1 MTINPNRRDLLRGAA
16 GWIGASALQARALAT
31 SHSQADVTSQRVR
44 FALFADNPSS
54 DSAEKEVAQALQ
66 RAAPTASFFVHVGDF
81 KGGGERCDDGLL
93 SRRLALFKNAPR
105 PTILTPGD
113 NDWTDCHRIIA
124 GSFDPL
130 ERLQWLRREVF
141 AEQRS
146 LGKPPL
152 RVQNQTEGRLL
163 PAPLAVNDI
172 DRLGL
177 PENQQWQMGPC
188 QFVSLSVTGSAHG
201 FRSGID
207 EKFIAA
213 HARANQRWLSQA
225 LDFAIENQRTV
236 LVVACH
242 AEFGP
247 AKLSARDAQT
257 DPLDRAQ
264 PYAWL
269 RNALHQTVV
278 QFPGT
283 VILLNGDTHIFALD
297 QPWARQVRSGRAQS
311 LPTYGVDR
319 ASAQSRMRR
328 FTRIRGIGAP
338 AASAFVSI
346 EISQPAD
353 PDAPIDLTV
362 TPYLF

>member
-1 MTINPNRRDLLRGAA
+1 MPAPVLAVANDKADT
-16 GWIGASALQARALAT
+16 ASQ
-31 SHSQADVTSQRVR
+31 SVR
-44 FALFADNPSS
+44 FALFADNPYS
-54 DSAEKEVAQALQ
+54 DKAEKQVAQALQ
-66 RAAPTASFFVHVGDF
+66 RAAPGASFFIHVGDI

-93 SRRLALFKNAPR
+93 LRRLALLKDAPR
-105 PTILTPGD
+105 PMLLTPGD
-113 NDWTDCHRIIA
+113 NEWTDCHRIVA
-124 GSFDPL
+124 GNFDPL

-146 LGKPPL
+146 LGQPAL
-152 RVQNQTEGRLL
+152 SVQNQTAGGLL
-163 PAPLAVNDI
+163 PSPLAVGDI

-207 EKFIAA
+207 EQFIAA
-213 HARANQRWLSQA
+213 HARANQRWLSHA
-225 LDFAIENQRTV
+225 LNLAIENERSV
-236 LVVACH
+236 LVVVCH

-247 AKLSARDAQT
+247 AKLSAQDSQT
-257 DPLDRAQ
+257 DALNRMQ

-269 RNALHQTVV
+269 RSALHQTVV

-283 VILLNGDTHIFALD
+283 VLLLNGDTHVFALD
-297 QPWARQVRSGRAQS
+297 QPWARQVRSGSAAS
-311 LPTYGVDR
+311 LPTYGVDQ
-319 ASAQSRMRR
+319 ASAQSRMKR

-346 EISQPAD
+346 EISQPVD